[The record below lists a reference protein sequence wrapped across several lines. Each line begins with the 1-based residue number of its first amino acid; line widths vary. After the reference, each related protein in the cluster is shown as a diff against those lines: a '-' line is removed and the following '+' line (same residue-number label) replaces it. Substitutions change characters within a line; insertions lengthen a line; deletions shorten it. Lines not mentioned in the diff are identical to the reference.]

1 MKKFRR
7 SLWLGLVLSGALVAL
22 LLVRTDFAKLAE
34 AFRRANYLFCI
45 PMIAVVLLGMF
56 VRAYRWRFI
65 MAPLHRAAMRNLF
78 SATMIGFMANYV
90 LPARMG
96 ELIRAYLIG
105 QTETISKISA
115 FGTIVV
121 ERLFDT
127 LTVLIILVGVLFMIS
142 RPDSPLDA
150 VYATSLKAAGLLL
163 CFAFVG
169 VLGFLT
175 LLKMKTAQTLD
186 AVRWCLQVFS
196 QTWREKILGLLE
208 AFVSGLGAV
217 RPGAHLV
224 QILFYSALM
233 WGLYALGN
241 DFMLQ
246 AFRIDLP
253 GYVPY
258 YLLVVQAVAVAI
270 PASPGFV
277 GTYHA
282 AVVAGLAAFEIP
294 EETGLS
300 FAILSH
306 FLLIVPIILSGLFLL
321 WREHLSLNRLE
332 VEAEGVAE
340 ETRFP

>member
-1 MKKFRR
+1 MKRFRR
-7 SLWLGLVLSGALVAL
+7 SLWIGLVLSGALVAL

-45 PMIAVVLLGMF
+45 PMVAVVLLGMF

-105 QTETISKISA
+105 QKEAVSKSGA

-127 LTVLIILVGVLFMIS
+127 FTVLIILMGVLFMIS

-150 VYATSLKAAGLLL
+150 AYAGALQAAGLLL
-163 CFAFVG
+163 CLAFVV

-175 LLKMKTAQTLD
+175 LLRIKTDRTVD
-186 AVRWCLQVFS
+186 AARWCLQPLPR
-196 QTWREKILGLLE
+196 QAREKILGVLD
-208 AFVSGLGAV
+208 AFASGLGAV

-224 QILFYSALM
+224 SLA
-233 WGLYALGN
+233 GC
-241 DFMLQ
+241 
-246 AFRIDLP
+246 RLP
-253 GYVPY
+253 GWCGVRC
-258 YLLVVQAVAVAI
+258 
-270 PASPGFV
+270 
-277 GTYHA
+277 
-282 AVVAGLAAFEIP
+282 
-294 EETGLS
+294 
-300 FAILSH
+300 
-306 FLLIVPIILSGLFLL
+306 
-321 WREHLSLNRLE
+321 WR
-332 VEAEGVAE
+332 
-340 ETRFP
+340 

>member
-1 MKKFRR
+1 M
-7 SLWLGLVLSGALVAL
+7 GLVLSGALVTL
-22 LLVRTDFAKLAE
+22 LLVRTDFVKLAD

-45 PMIAVVLLGMF
+45 PMIAVVLLAML

-65 MAPLHRAAMRNLF
+65 MAPLHRATMRNLF

-105 QTETISKISA
+105 QKESVSKSGA

-127 LTVLIILVGVLFMIS
+127 FTVLIILGGVLFMIS
-142 RPDSPLDA
+142 RPDSPLDTIHAAALQTAA
-150 VYATSLKAAGLLL
+150 VLL
-163 CFAFVG
+163 CMAFVG
-169 VLGFLT
+169 VLAFLT
-175 LLKMKTAQTLD
+175 LLRIRPRQTLEV
-186 AVRWCLQVFS
+186 ARWCLKPLPQK
-196 QTWREKILGLLE
+196 WRERLLAILD

-217 RPGAHLV
+217 RPGTHLI
-224 QILFYSALM
+224 QILGYSALM
-233 WGLYALGN
+233 WGLYGLGN
-241 DFMLQ
+241 ELMLR

-253 GYVPY
+253 GYVPC

-282 AVVAGLAAFEIP
+282 AVVAGLAAFRIP
-294 EETGLS
+294 KEAGLS

-306 FLLIVPIILSGLFLL
+306 FLLIVPIIVYGLFLL
-321 WREHLSLNRLE
+321 WREHLSLNLLGMK
-332 VEAEGVAE
+332 AEGAAE
-340 ETRFP
+340 GTGFR

>member
-1 MKKFRR
+1 MKKYRR
-7 SLWLGLVLSGALVAL
+7 SLWTGLVLSSALIAL
-22 LLVRTDFAKLAE
+22 LLVRTDFTKLAE
-34 AFRRANYLFCI
+34 AFRRANYLYCV
-45 PMIAVVLLGMF
+45 PMLALVLLGMF

-105 QTETISKISA
+105 QKEPVSKSGA

-121 ERLFDT
+121 ERLFDIF
-127 LTVLIILVGVLFMIS
+127 TVLVILVGVLIMIS
-142 RPDSPLDA
+142 GPDSALDA
-150 VYATSLKAAGLLL
+150 VYATALQAAGVVL
-163 CFAFVG
+163 CLTFVG
-169 VLGFLT
+169 ILGFLT
-175 LLKMKTAQTLD
+175 LLRMKTERTLD
-186 AVRWCLQVFS
+186 AVRWCLQAFPQKWS
-196 QTWREKILGLLE
+196 EKILALLD

-233 WGLYALGN
+233 WGLYGLGN
-241 DFMLQ
+241 GLMLK
-246 AFRIDLP
+246 AFGIDLP

-282 AVVAGLAAFEIP
+282 AVVAGLAAFQIP
-294 EETGLS
+294 EEAGLS

-306 FLLIVPIILSGLFLL
+306 FLLIVPIILYGLFLL
-321 WREHLSLNRLE
+321 WREHLTLDVLE
-332 VEAEGVAE
+332 VEAEEAADG
-340 ETRFP
+340 TGFR